1 VTQLRVTRRYVKG
14 VIEAAQNE
22 GSLDAVE
29 LALATIDAA
38 LKDNQDL
45 RNLLFHP
52 TISRARK
59 KELLRKIVGNGAP
72 RVVTGFTDYVIE
84 KKREHIF
91 PSVYGQFREAAD
103 SLRGI
108 MRAQVTAAYEPT
120 ADQVPRLKAQLEKAL
135 GKKVIIEV
143 KVDPALLGGMQIM
156 IGTYIL
162 DGSIAGRLGR
172 LSKHLQ
178 EEVGNIKSAA

>member
-1 VTQLRVTRRYVKG
+1 VQG
-14 VIEAAQNE
+14 VIDAAQAE
-22 GSLDAVE
+22 GKLDAVE
-29 LALATIDAA
+29 QALASIDAA
-38 LKDNQDL
+38 LRESREF

-59 KELLRKIVGNGAP
+59 KDLVHKIIGSGVP
-72 RVVTGFTDYVIE
+72 PVVTSFADFVIE

-91 PSVYGQFREAAD
+91 TTVYGQFKEAAD
-103 SLRGI
+103 ELRGI
-108 MRAQVTAAYEPT
+108 MRARVAAAYPPS
-120 ADQVPRLKAQLEKAL
+120 APQVEQLKAALEKAL

-143 KVDPALLGGMQIM
+143 SVDPALLGGMQIM

-172 LSKHLQ
+172 LAKHLQ
-178 EEVGNIKSAA
+178 EEVGNIKSVA

>member
-1 VTQLRVTRRYVKG
+1 MTQLRVTRRYVQG
-14 VIEAAQNE
+14 VIEAAQAE

-29 LALATIDAA
+29 QALGAIDKA
-38 LKDNQDL
+38 LKDNKDL

-52 TISRARK
+52 TISRAHK
-59 KELLRKIVGNGAP
+59 KELLRKIVGAGAP
-72 RVVTGFTDYVIE
+72 EVVTGFTDYVIE

-91 PSVYGQFREAAD
+91 PSVYGQFRESAD
-103 SLRGI
+103 ALRGI
-108 MRAQVTAAYEPT
+108 MRARVTAAYEPT
-120 ADQVPRLKAQLEKAL
+120 PEQVQRLKTQLEQAL
-135 GKKVIIEV
+135 SKKVIIEV